1 MSSFS
6 LSEFFVILGLGLL
19 GAAAILPYSFALAGD
34 KLSQA
39 KLPLP
44 VLALISFLQTA
55 LLIAIATGIGLLAA
69 QPVGL
74 SAPYI
79 QAILTDGSSIR
90 AVPEDSAA
98 CDCPCGTHLRAHGAA

>member
-6 LSEFFVILGLGLL
+6 WREFFVILGLGLL

-39 KLPLP
+39 RLPLP
-44 VLALISFLQTA
+44 VLALISFLQSA

-69 QPVGL
+69 QPVG
-74 SAPYI
+74 
-79 QAILTDGSSIR
+79 TR
-90 AVPEDSAA
+90 AR
-98 CDCPCGTHLRAHGAA
+98 HIFKRF